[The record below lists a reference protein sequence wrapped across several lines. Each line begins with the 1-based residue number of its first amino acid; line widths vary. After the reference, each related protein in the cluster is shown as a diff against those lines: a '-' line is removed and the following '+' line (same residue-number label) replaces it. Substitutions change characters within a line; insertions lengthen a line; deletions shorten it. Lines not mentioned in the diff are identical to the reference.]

1 MISAK
6 DFFDGHYSSVPQV
19 AIRAFARAY
28 CAWAY
33 GQAFFR
39 QHLYTFDGLYPSL
52 EEFLREGWEARYIQY
67 WDANDMIALLETWQR
82 GDVSLIRDGGNYENC
97 LKSIKAKVLLL
108 PCKTDLYF
116 CPEDSEVE
124 ASLLKDVKLR
134 IIDSVWGHVAGGSAD
149 PRAVAFVTANIKEFL
164 E

>member
-1 MISAK
+1 MIHS
-6 DFFDGHYSSVPQV
+6 
-19 AIRAFARAY
+19 
-28 CAWAY
+28 
-33 GQAFFR
+33 
-39 QHLYTFDGLYPSL
+39 YPSL

-116 CPEDSEVE
+116 CVRTYNIPW
-124 ASLLKDVKLR
+124 R
-134 IIDSVWGHVAGGSAD
+134 PNTPPYIIHPARRQRGRGVALERCETENYRQRLGSC
-149 PRAVAFVTANIKEFL
+149 R
-164 E
+164 